1 MTWENYPTSA
11 CRCTCHLVAPA
22 GSVSEHA
29 RSCRH
34 AEPPPDRSW
43 LTTECENCGK
53 TRHALGVYCYPVG
66 FWLTGALFAAA
77 IVAIVVATIVR
88 ICT

>member
-1 MTWENYPTSA
+1 MGLGELPRPRRPHPAVRS
-11 CRCTCHLVAPA
+11 HLEPA
-22 GSVSEHA
+22 
-29 RSCRH
+29 
-34 AEPPPDRSW
+34 W
-43 LTTECENCGK
+43 ITTECATCGK

-77 IVAIVVATIVR
+77 IAAIIVATIR